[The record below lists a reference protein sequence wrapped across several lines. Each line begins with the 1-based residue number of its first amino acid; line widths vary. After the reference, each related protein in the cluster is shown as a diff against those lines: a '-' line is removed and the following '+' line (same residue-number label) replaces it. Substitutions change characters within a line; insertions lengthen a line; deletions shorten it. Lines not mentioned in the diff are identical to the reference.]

1 MLQTP
6 PADQTA
12 AQPAPGAAEPVE
24 SGYKIIIAVDGQGKI
39 SVGVENEAAPA
50 APADATG
57 APVEDEVAE
66 MGAMKPARD
75 IKDAL
80 TQALEIFKND
90 GESAQSSADAD
101 FQSGF
106 GGPATSGDMQ

>member
-1 MLQTP
+1 M
-6 PADQTA
+6 
-12 AQPAPGAAEPVE
+12 E

-39 SVGVENEAAPA
+39 SVGTESESAPA
-50 APADATG
+50 PAMGPDGT
-57 APVEDEVAE
+57 PVPEDEGAE

-90 GESAQSSADAD
+90 GEAVQSSADAD

-106 GGPATSGDMQ
+106 GGPATAGDMQ